1 MPSSSSSSSSNDN
14 SVRVHD
20 YGSASEIAAES
31 IKNGKAFSNIR
42 ELVLTLHQ
50 SGPLRE
56 IIRTIY
62 ETMIAISNTTSEIND
77 AVKDLE
83 ERGIINDI
91 C

>member
-1 MPSSSSSSSSNDN
+1 MPSSSSSSSSSNDN

-20 YGSASEIAAES
+20 YGSATEITYEEAAES
-31 IKNGKAFSNIR
+31 IKNGKAFSSIR

-62 ETMIAISNTTSEIND
+62 ETMIAISNTTSEING
-77 AVKDLE
+77 AVKDL
-83 ERGIINDI
+83 
-91 C
+91 